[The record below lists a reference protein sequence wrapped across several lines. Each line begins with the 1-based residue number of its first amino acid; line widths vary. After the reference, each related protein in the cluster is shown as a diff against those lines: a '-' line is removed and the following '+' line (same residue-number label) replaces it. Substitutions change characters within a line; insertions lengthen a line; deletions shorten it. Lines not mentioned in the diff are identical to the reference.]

1 MNTPIQKSDKYKDYS
16 IRIDREKE
24 TLSLFDKKKEF
35 VSSVSLSDLADILIE
50 WNAKAG
56 RRKKARALLAM
67 KVQYQKNNDPWKES
81 ITGAVGIGGLFI
93 ETPEPLE
100 KGCQLKIRF
109 SLPDSP
115 AKIIETGGRVVWT
128 RNQFEKILY
137 FPGMGVEFTDI
148 SKEETLAIENIV
160 RSINKARGIP
170 EG

>member
-1 MNTPIQKSDKYKDYS
+1 MEISIQKSESYKDYN
-16 IRIDREKE
+16 IRINLEKE
-24 TLSLFDKKKEF
+24 TLSLFDKDKEF
-35 VSSVSLSDLADILIE
+35 VSTVSFSELAEVLIE
-50 WNAKAG
+50 WNRKAG

-67 KVQYQKNNDPWKES
+67 KVQYKKNEDTWKES

-100 KGCQLKIRF
+100 KGSSLKIRF

-115 AKIIETGGRVVWT
+115 SKIIETQGRVVWT
-128 RNQFEKILY
+128 RTQFEKILY

-148 SKEETLAIENIV
+148 SPEETLAIENIV